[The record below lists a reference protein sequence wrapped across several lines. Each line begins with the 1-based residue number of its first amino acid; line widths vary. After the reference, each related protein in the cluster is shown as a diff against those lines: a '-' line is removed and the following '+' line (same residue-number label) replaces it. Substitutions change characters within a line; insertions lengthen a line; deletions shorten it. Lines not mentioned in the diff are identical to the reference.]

1 MFGVEVVAAVK
12 FERAVVLVLLT
23 VLVHVAWLLVM
34 LPLVLVSV
42 HLVWQALVPSVLVAT
57 LLVGVVLALTR
68 VLLVPL
74 EMVVVLD

>member
-1 MFGVEVVAAVK
+1 MEVVAAVK

-34 LPLVLVSV
+34 LPLVLMSV

>member
-1 MFGVEVVAAVK
+1 VEVVAAVK

>member
-1 MFGVEVVAAVK
+1 MEVVAAVK

>member
-1 MFGVEVVAAVK
+1 MEVVAAVK

-34 LPLVLVSV
+34 LPLVLMSV

-57 LLVGVVLALTR
+57 VLVGVVLALTR